1 MSLADAMGV
10 QAEPEPEVVDG
21 GFGAEQKLDNFLK
34 ASTKDHKET
43 SAQGL
48 RGPELQAQLLK
59 RSDHIKEWRSR
70 YFHLHDRRIYYFE
83 CEEDAQPVDGKTFHK
98 GYIDLVGCAI
108 SDFEDEDENGS
119 YFGFQVVEEYGL
131 EGDGKGSGPDRGH
144 QLRLCSAHK
153 EQRDQ
158 WIDYIME
165 ASRPTWLDEAETK
178 GDPKY
183 KVCMCCQKKF
193 NLKTRKS
200 HCRRCGGVMCK
211 ACTAAMELPTM
222 QYEAPQKVCTQC
234 TEGQYASRHIVK
246 IPKAE
251 RGNKKPKAVDAAA
264 DAAGKVLGDGMKA
277 MKGLGGRFG
286 GGKK

>member
-1 MSLADAMGV
+1 MSIQDAMGV
-10 QAEPEPEVVDG
+10 GAEPEPEPAE
-21 GFGAEQKLDNFLK
+21 FTAEQKVDNFFK
-34 ASTKDHKET
+34 SKTKDHKET
-43 SAQGL
+43 SPQGL

-98 GYIDLVGCAI
+98 GYIDLVGC
-108 SDFEDEDENGS
+108 SVSGFEDEDENGS
-119 YFGFQVVEEYGL
+119 YYGFQVQEEYGL
-131 EGDGKGSGPDRGH
+131 EGDGKGAGIDDGH
-144 QLRLCSAHK
+144 KLRLCSAHE

-158 WIDYIME
+158 WVEYIKE
-165 ASRPTWLDEAETK
+165 ASRPTWLDEGETK

-183 KVCMCCQKKF
+183 KVCMVTQKKF

-211 ACTAAMELPTM
+211 EATAAMELPNM
-222 QYEAPQKVCTQC
+222 LYEGPQKVCTFC
-234 TEGQYASRHIVK
+234 AEGQYASRHIVK
-246 IPKAE
+246 IPKSE
-251 RGNKKPKAVDAAA
+251 RGNKKPKAHDAAA
-264 DAAGKVLGDGMKA
+264 DAASKMAGAGVKAAKGFVGK
-277 MKGLGGRFG
+277 FG